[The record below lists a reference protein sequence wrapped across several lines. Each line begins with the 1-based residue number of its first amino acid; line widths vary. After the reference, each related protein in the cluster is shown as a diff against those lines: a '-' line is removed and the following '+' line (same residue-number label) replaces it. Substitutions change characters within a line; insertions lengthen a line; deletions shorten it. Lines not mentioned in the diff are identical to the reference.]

1 MHTKYLVKSFLNY
14 CQSNNF
20 EKNKNQIQLVK
31 NLSNFV
37 KSKKSFLNFFFKK
50 KEKLCFYLYGDVGVG
65 KTMIIDYV
73 LNQFNLPKKR
83 YHFNEFMINFHNY
96 RHSNEKKSIMNF
108 VKNLKKDTEVLYL
121 DEFQVTNIVDAM
133 ILGKL
138 FETIFI
144 ENIKV
149 IMSTNTKVDDLYKD
163 GLQRD
168 QFKPFLEILKRN
180 SLQEQL
186 IISDDYRKVGND
198 KLKMHFYPLN
208 DKTKFKLNQLFR
220 KLTKNKKHEIKNIF
234 TKGRQFKISK
244 FYDGIARF
252 DFKELC
258 DVNIGAEDYINIS
271 KVCNLILI
279 ENIPNFTDDNINQQQ
294 RFIILIDILYEKNIS
309 LIISSETSIKN
320 FNSSKKLVSTFKRT
334 LSRIFELT
342 A

>member
-1 MHTKYLVKSFLNY
+1 MNTKYLVSSFLNF
-14 CQSNNF
+14 CQQNNL

-31 NLSNFV
+31 NLSNFIT
-37 KSKKSFLNFFFKK
+37 SKKSFLNFFLKK

-83 YHFNEFMINFHNY
+83 CHFNEFMINFHNY
-96 RHSNEKKSIMNF
+96 RHSNEKNSIMFF
-108 VKNLKKDTEVLYL
+108 VKNLKKDTKVLYL

-138 FETIFI
+138 FETIFL

-149 IMSTNTKVDDLYKD
+149 IISTNIMIDDLYKD

-168 QFKPFLEILKRN
+168 QFKPFLEILKKN
-180 SLQEQL
+180 SYQERL
-186 IISDDYRKVGND
+186 IISDDYRKIGSD
-198 KLKMHFYPLN
+198 KLKMYFYPLD

-220 KLTKNKKHEIKNIF
+220 KLTRDKKKEIKIIF
-234 TKGRQFKISK
+234 TKDRQFKISR

-271 KVCNLILI
+271 KICNLILI

-294 RFIILIDILYEKNIS
+294 RFITLIDILYEKNIS
-309 LIISSETSIKN
+309 LVISSETNIKN
-320 FNSSKKLVSTFKRT
+320 LNSSKKLASTFKRT
-334 LSRIFELT
+334 LSRLFELT